1 MDNKPGSYDFRT
13 SKLEA
18 ELRQLDEMDLSY
30 SAEFAIKAS
39 QVTES
44 SERTENLEANEANQ
58 TATAAGE
65 FFEGRAALAA
75 APVIEALVDE
85 LRHAL
90 SASERTDEARA
101 HMLEIWTI
109 TEASL
114 NEQETNELRSA
125 VLAQVFG
132 EPEAAIGLSR
142 GGQAQGGG
150 Y

>member
-1 MDNKPGSYDFRT
+1 MDNNPGSYDFRT
-13 SKLEA
+13 GKLEA
-18 ELRQLDEMDLSY
+18 ELRRLDEMGLSY
-30 SAEFAIKAS
+30 SAEFAIKAT
-39 QVTES
+39 QATVS
-44 SERTENLEANEANQ
+44 SERTENLEANQ

-65 FFEGRAALAA
+65 FVEGRAALAA

-85 LRHAL
+85 LKHTL
-90 SASERTDEARA
+90 SASEQTDEARA

-109 TEASL
+109 IEASL

-125 VLAQVFG
+125 VLAQLFG